1 MANFKNKF
9 QKTPQILKKVLKAN
23 FNNEILKANFKST
36 FAPNISE
43 KRSLCVFEVSL
54 FMFKEFSFL
63 LDNQQNPY
71 IL

>member
-9 QKTPQILKKVLKAN
+9 QKRPQILKNTTN